1 MYRGRATSNPA
12 LDKRR
17 KHQATPTR
25 DKLKLIKS
33 NIGDPFFNDFDDA
46 KNTFFLY
53 IIFNANGNRYLYL
66 TPV

>member
-46 KNTFFLY
+46 KNTFFL
-53 IIFNANGNRYLYL
+53 
-66 TPV
+66 